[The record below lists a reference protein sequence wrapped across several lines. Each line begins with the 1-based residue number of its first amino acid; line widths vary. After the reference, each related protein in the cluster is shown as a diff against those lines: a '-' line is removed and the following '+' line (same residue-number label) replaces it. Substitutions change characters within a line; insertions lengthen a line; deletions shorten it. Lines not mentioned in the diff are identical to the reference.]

1 MNSKL
6 ELKIM
11 DEPQLKRDLGL
22 LRATM
27 LGVGGAISAGGFV
40 TIGYAAGLAGY
51 AIVPVVFVSGFISLL
66 TMFSYAELGT
76 AIPLAGGEYTFS
88 KVAYGGL
95 ISFFTG
101 WFEWL
106 SNMFYTALSA
116 IGFAYAISYIFPQI
130 NIPLMAV
137 IVVIIFAC
145 VNLRGVKATGTAEV
159 IITVAV
165 LIIMAIFVLGG
176 WSYTQG
182 TQTPPSPFPFSLIGT
197 FAAASFLF
205 DLYLGGEAVAASQ
218 AEIKNPGR
226 NIPIAI
232 VLSGA
237 ILIMLYTSVIA
248 ISVGIVPPAILKDQS
263 SPIAFVAQQA
273 MGPAGGILVTIGL
286 AIAGLAATNESIMA
300 QSRVLYAM
308 GRDGY
313 LPKQFC
319 KVHKRFCT
327 PYVAVIVCAIF
338 TAIFTA
344 TGLVNF
350 VVYAVN
356 LGFIIGFTIVNL
368 SLIKLRKIAPH
379 LKRPFK
385 VPLYP
390 LTPIAGIATCLFLIL
405 FIEPSVLVLGLELGV
420 VALLV
425 YYIRMVGYVRIRIA
439 FGGISFGLGVFAAF
453 AAYLL
458 SNNIIVLRDAPA
470 GVSTLFLWILVF
482 ISVVQ
487 ILAGLLHV
495 TASEQ

>member
-1 MNSKL
+1 
-6 ELKIM
+6 M
-11 DEPQLKRDLGL
+11 DEPHLKRDLGIV
-22 LRATM
+22 RATM

-51 AIVPVVFVSGFISLL
+51 AIVPVVLISGFISLL

-88 KVAYGGL
+88 KVAYGGFP
-95 ISFFTG
+95 SFLTG

-116 IGFAYAISYIFPQI
+116 MGFAYAISYLFPQV

-137 IVVIIFAC
+137 SVVIIFAL
-145 VNLRGVKATGTAEV
+145 VNLKGVKETGTAEAV
-159 IITVAV
+159 ITIVV
-165 LIIMAIFVLGG
+165 LVILAIFVLGG

-182 TQTPPSPFPFSLIGT
+182 AQLSHPPFPVGLIGMFT
-197 FAAASFLF
+197 AAAFLF
-205 DLYLGGEAVAASQ
+205 DLYLGAEAVAASQ

-226 NIPIAI
+226 NIPMAI

-237 ILIMLYTSVIA
+237 ILIALYTSVIA
-248 ISVGIVPPAILKDQS
+248 IAVGIVPPAILMEQA
-263 SPIAFVAQQA
+263 SPIAFAAEQA
-273 MGPAGGILVTIGL
+273 LGPAGGVLVTIGL

-308 GRDGY
+308 SRDGY
-313 LPKQFC
+313 LPKALC
-319 KVHKRFCT
+319 KVHKRYCT

-350 VVYAVN
+350 VVFAVN
-356 LGFIIGFTIVNL
+356 LGFIIGFSIVNL
-368 SLIKLRKIAPH
+368 SLMKLRKTAPH

-390 LTPIAGIATCLFLIL
+390 LTPIAGLVTTAFLVL
-405 FIEPSVLVLGLELGV
+405 FIEPSVLVLGLELVV

-425 YYIRMVGYVRIRIA
+425 YYIRMVGYQRIRIA
-439 FGGISFGLGVFAAF
+439 FGGISLGLGGLLAF
-453 AAYLL
+453 VAYLVG
-458 SNNIIVLRDAPA
+458 SNFIVLQGVPA
-470 GVSTLFLWILVF
+470 ILSTLAFWGLLFMSI
-482 ISVVQ
+482 VQ
-487 ILAGLLHV
+487 VLAGILSI
-495 TASEQ
+495 TTPDQ